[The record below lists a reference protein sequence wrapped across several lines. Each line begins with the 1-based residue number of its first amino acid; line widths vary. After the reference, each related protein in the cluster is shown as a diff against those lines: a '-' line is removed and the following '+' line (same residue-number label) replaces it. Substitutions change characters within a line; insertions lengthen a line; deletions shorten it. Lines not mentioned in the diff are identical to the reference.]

1 MTNTAS
7 LETFDFLQLLYLLS
21 EQGRTG
27 VLTVHRTD
35 GPFQA
40 YLEGHWVR
48 HLQFAAQTGI
58 PALLRLLRDPRG
70 QFKFDEGIA
79 HPNPL
84 LNMNLDDVAL
94 DVLDS
99 LPEIPLPFSGPVKI
113 TSPERVA
120 RIRWG
125 LKEQEILKQIEVQR
139 PVSVLSQDPDAR
151 RLLQKLHHIHLI
163 APRKSRVARLNVAVT
178 REVRGVVVIDEQI
191 IRRWKEDMLRPP
203 QHIAIRTDD
212 GQVHTLPVRGGPNL
226 SNALMV
232 PPELLLRTGLGAGD
246 SVLVRPA

>member
-1 MTNTAS
+1 MTNTSS

-21 EQGRTG
+21 GQGRTG
-27 VLTVHRTD
+27 VLTVHRAD

-40 YLEGHWVR
+40 FLEGQQVR
-48 HLQFAAQTGI
+48 HLQFAAQTGM
-58 PALLRLLRDPRG
+58 PALVRLLRDPQGRF
-70 QFKFDEGIA
+70 QFDEGIV

-84 LNMNLDDVAL
+84 LNANLDDVAME
-94 DVLDS
+94 VLDS
-99 LPEIPLPFSGPVKI
+99 LPEIPLSFGGPVKI
-113 TSPERVA
+113 TSPERAA

-125 LKEQEILKQIEVQR
+125 LKEQEILRQIEVQR

-151 RLLQKLHHIHLI
+151 RLLQKLHQIRLI
-163 APRKSRVARLNVAVT
+163 APRKSRVARLSVAVT
-178 REVRGVVVIDEQI
+178 REVRGVVVIDELI
-191 IRRWKEDMLRPP
+191 LKRWKEEMLRPP

-226 SNALMV
+226 SNALLA
-232 PPELLLRTGLGAGD
+232 PPELLMRTGLCAGD

>member
-21 EQGRTG
+21 GQGRTG
-27 VLTVHRTD
+27 VLTVHRAD

-40 YLEGHWVR
+40 FLEGERVR
-48 HLQFAAQTGI
+48 HLQFAAQTGL
-58 PALLRLLRDPRG
+58 PALLRLLRDPQGRF
-70 QFKFDEGIA
+70 QFDEGVR

-84 LNMNLDDVAL
+84 LNTILDEVAL
-94 DVLDS
+94 EVLDS
-99 LPEIPLPFSGPVKI
+99 LPEVPLPFSGPVKI

-120 RIRWG
+120 RIPWG

-151 RLLQKLHHIHLI
+151 WLLQKLHQIQLI
-163 APRKSRVARLNVAVT
+163 APRKSRVARLSVAVT
-178 REVRGVVVIDEQI
+178 REVRGVVVVDDLIL
-191 IRRWKEDMLRPP
+191 RRWREDMLRPP
-203 QHIAIRTDD
+203 QHIAVRTDD

-226 SNALMV
+226 SNALLV
-232 PPELLLRTGLGAGD
+232 PPELLMRTGLGVGD

>member
-1 MTNTAS
+1 MNNTTS
-7 LETFDFLQLLYLLS
+7 LETFDFLQLMYLLS

-27 VLTVHRTD
+27 VLTVHRAD

-40 YLEGHWVR
+40 FLEGQRVR
-48 HLQFAAQTGI
+48 HFQFAAQTGV
-58 PALLRLLRDPRG
+58 PALLRLLRDPQGRF
-70 QFKFDEGIA
+70 QFDEGVV

-84 LNMNLDDVAL
+84 LNVNLDDVAL
-94 DVLDS
+94 EVLDG
-99 LPEIPLPFSGPVKI
+99 LPEKPLPYTGPAKL

-125 LKEQEILKQIEVQR
+125 LKEQAILKQIEVQR

-151 RLLQKLHHIHLI
+151 KLLQKMHQIKLI
-163 APRKSRVARLNVAVT
+163 APRKSRVARLSVAVT
-178 REVRGVVVIDEQI
+178 REVRGVAVIDELI
-191 IRRWKEDMLRPP
+191 LKRWKEDMLRPP
-203 QHIAIRTDD
+203 QNIAIKTDD

-226 SNALMV
+226 SNSLLIPA
-232 PPELLLRTGLGAGD
+232 ELLMRTGLRAGD